1 MQCVYFLVSTFLPLS
16 LSFSFLLLC
25 LCPVCVYVRETV
37 NAYFDA
43 AVFQIDVMAYCILK
57 FHYTEVSKLLLAF

>member
-1 MQCVYFLVSTFLPLS
+1 MSTFLSRPFYLS
-16 LSFSFLLLC
+16 LSLFLPSSCVCVL
-25 LCPVCVYVRETV
+25 CVYVRETV